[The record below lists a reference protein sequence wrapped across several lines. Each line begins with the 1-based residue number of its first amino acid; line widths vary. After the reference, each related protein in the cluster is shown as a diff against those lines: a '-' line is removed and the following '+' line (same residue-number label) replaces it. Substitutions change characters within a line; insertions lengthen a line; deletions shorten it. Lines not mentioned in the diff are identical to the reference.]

1 MHGIKAEARIS
12 SDNETDSDGDA
23 TEITYGASRGTE
35 ISRKIET
42 SVEEN
47 FWP

>member
-12 SDNETDSDGDA
+12 YDNETDIDGDA
-23 TEITYGASRGTE
+23 TEITYGAGRRTE

-42 SVEEN
+42 SV
-47 FWP
+47 